1 MKDMITEMMDMAET
15 VNPTSDIVKIIN
27 VKIKEFY
34 ANKQGGL

>member
-15 VNPTSDIVKIIN
+15 VNPTIDTVKIIN
-27 VKIKEFY
+27 IKIKEFY